1 MKRIKYIKWNGYTKA
16 LTASLLSL
24 AMLLGFSL
32 GMIVRGLSDSK
43 VEAYY
48 IHPSVMRSDTCSTLA
63 PLVPIVCDEIE
74 VPETTEVV
82 ETIEVVEVIEYYDC
96 PLDED
101 LQDYIRALCEKK
113 GVPMSLIIAMI
124 AVESSFKPNVISCTN
139 DYGLMQ
145 INKIN
150 HEWLSEAYGITDFLD
165 PYQNVFCGITVISQH
180 YNRYDDVD
188 KALMAYNLGANGAKR
203 LWNKGTYETSYTKNI
218 KSTMEV
224 YENEIEQSCR

>member
-1 MKRIKYIKWNGYTKA
+1 MKRIKYIKWNCYTKV
-16 LTASLLSL
+16 LTVSLLSL
-24 AMLLGFSL
+24 ALLLGFSL
-32 GMIVRGLSDSK
+32 GMIVRGLSDPK

-48 IHPSVMRSDTCSTLA
+48 IHPGVKRSSICSTLE

-74 VPETTEVV
+74 VTETAEVV
-82 ETIEVVEVIEYYDC
+82 ETTEVVEVIEYYDC

-101 LQDYIRALCEKK
+101 LQDYIRELCEKK

-124 AVESSFKPNVISCTN
+124 DVESSFKANVISCTN

-150 HEWLSEAYGITDFLD
+150 HEWLSETYGITDFLD

-180 YNRYDDVD
+180 YNKYDDVD

-203 LWNKGTYETSYTKNI
+203 LWNKGTYETSYTRYI

-224 YENEIEQSCR
+224 YENEIEQSCG

>member
-16 LTASLLSL
+16 LLVAILSL
-24 AMLLGFSL
+24 MLLMGFSL
-32 GMIVRGLSDSK
+32 GMIVRGLSYPKIES
-43 VEAYY
+43 YY
-48 IHPSVMRSDTCSTLA
+48 IHPRVMRSAPCDTLA
-63 PLVPIVCDEIE
+63 QIAPVTYEVIE
-74 VPETTEVV
+74 VTEVTEVV
-82 ETIEVVEVIEYYDC
+82 ETPEVIEVIEYYDC
-96 PLDED
+96 PLDDD
-101 LQDYIRALCEKK
+101 LQDYIRELCDKK

-124 AVESSFKPNVISCTN
+124 EVESSFKANIISRTN

-180 YNRYDDVD
+180 YNRFKDVD

-203 LWNKGTYETSYTKNI
+203 LWNKGTYETSYTRHI
-218 KSTMEV
+218 KRTMEV
-224 YENEIEQSCR
+224 YENEIE